1 MRTGRRR
8 RMSRSKRL
16 PQPSL
21 TKGDPGRIEPEVI
34 AKPLLPEMRILV
46 VELSTF
52 REP

>member
-16 PQPSL
+16 PQPGL
-21 TKGDPGRIEPEVI
+21 TMGDPGRIEPEVI
-34 AKPLLPEMRILV
+34 ARLLPVETSIPVL
-46 VELSTF
+46 ELSTL